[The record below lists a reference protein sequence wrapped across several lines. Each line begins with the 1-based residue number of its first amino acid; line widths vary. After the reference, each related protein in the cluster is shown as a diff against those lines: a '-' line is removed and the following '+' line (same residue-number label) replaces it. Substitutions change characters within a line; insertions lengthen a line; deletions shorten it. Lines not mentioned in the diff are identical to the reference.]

1 MRRRLGILFVALIS
15 CLAPAGCGGSDEPD
29 TPEDQTAQSLAQS
42 AKDACRDTGR
52 APATVYGLRRQ
63 GASLRVAYSGTN
75 VSWPCSVVVLPSPD
89 GLEVSVNRS
98 VPSKGAPG
106 ERVAWCVDA
115 TLPARVSRRRLE
127 VAVRR
132 EPSKAER
139 SELSDLLASQENC
152 IPTPLRLINL
162 G

>member
-1 MRRRLGILFVALIS
+1 MRGPLGILLASLVA
-15 CLAPAGCGGSDEPD
+15 CLAVGCGGSDEPD
-29 TPEDQTAQSLAQS
+29 APESDTAQSLAQS
-42 AKDACRDTGR
+42 AKDACRDTR
-52 APATVYGLRRQ
+52 RVPATVYGLRRD
-63 GASLRVAYSGTN
+63 GTSLRLVYSGTN
-75 VSWPCSVVVLPSPD
+75 VGWPCSVVVVPSPD

-98 VPSKGAPG
+98 VPGEGATS

-115 TLPARVSRRRLE
+115 TLPARVSKRRLE

-132 EPSKAER
+132 APSKAER
-139 SELSDLLASQENC
+139 AELGDLLSSEENC